1 MRMNK
6 KVAVVAAIASVFALS
21 ACEDTSGQSP
31 ASERENKS
39 RLSTYERLVAA
50 QPAGTMSYSPTRATK
65 NFWIETWDEPGK
77 LSYVYLLNGQG
88 EPFGYYILEGLPV
101 TYCVGLIPPYQVLDY
116 RSGSGAYGNAFAVP
130 GPSVDGT
137 YSSGSNCA
145 TYYGKDA
152 VTGAYIEYTA
162 GFGINP
168 FVYDQPAQQ
177 FADAQP
183 LGDAT
188 LAKVKNQ

>member
-6 KVAVVAAIASVFALS
+6 KVAVIAALASVFALS
-21 ACEDTSGQSP
+21 ACEEVPDDAT
-31 ASERENKS
+31 EREDKS
-39 RLSTYERLVAA
+39 RSKTYESLVDA
-50 QPAGTMSYSPTRATK
+50 QPAGTMRFSPTRATK

-77 LSYVYLLNGQG
+77 LSYVYLLNGNG

-101 TYCVGLIPPYQVLDY
+101 TYCVGLIPPYKLLDPT
-116 RSGSGAYGNAFAVP
+116 GDGVTANLVVP

-137 YSSGSNCA
+137 YSSGSNCS

-162 GFGINP
+162 GLGINP